1 MRTGGYF
8 IIPRLKVLI
17 NTHWSFGWRPW
28 IASVLLKE
36 TDVRCLY
43 HMQRK
48 QKHLKYLILYNFTF
62 DSF

>member
-36 TDVRCLY
+36 TDVHTLLY
-43 HMQRK
+43 HMQRNK
-48 QKHLKYLILYNFTF
+48 NT
-62 DSF
+62 